1 MAGIL
6 KVDRVQ
12 SDSNL
17 AFNIAGSNVAFMNA
31 SSLQM
36 VGSNVSLAG
45 TNVITNGRLV
55 TSGMPVGSVLQVVN
69 SINTVESSTTSTSF
83 TASNL
88 SATITPTS
96 TSSKI
101 LIICNSPLYAPG
113 DNYHIYTTIF
123 KNGTN
128 VSSAEL
134 QLFSTGPATG
144 ARWSNGSMT
153 WFDTPSSTSALTYTV
168 YFRSITGGN
177 ASYYMTT
184 GQRSIMTLME
194 IAG

>member
-1 MAGIL
+1 MPLVLDGNGDITGLVAGALEATAI
-6 KVDRVQ
+6 
-12 SDSNL
+12 
-17 AFNIAGSNVAFMNA
+17 
-31 SSLQM
+31 
-36 VGSNVSLAG
+36 G
-45 TNVITNGRLV
+45 TGA
-55 TSGMPVGSVLQVVN
+55 VLQVVN

-88 SATITPTS
+88 SATITPTR
-96 TSSKI
+96 TTSKI
-101 LIICNSPLYAPG
+101 LIICNSPLYCPG
-113 DNYHIYTTIF
+113 DNYHIYTTIYR
-123 KNGTN
+123 NGSN

-153 WFDTPSSTSALTYTV
+153 WFDSPSSTSALTYTV
-168 YFRSITGGN
+168 YFRSITAGN